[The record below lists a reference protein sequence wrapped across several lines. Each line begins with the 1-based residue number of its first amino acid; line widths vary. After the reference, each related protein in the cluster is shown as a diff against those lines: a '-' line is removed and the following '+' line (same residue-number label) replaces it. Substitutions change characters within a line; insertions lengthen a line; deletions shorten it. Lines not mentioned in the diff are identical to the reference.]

1 MVNPGPE
8 GDLAESGIPESTF
21 MPFPLPLE
29 LTAVVTA
36 GAPTKIRI

>member
-21 MPFPLPLE
+21 MPLPLE